1 MLGAAFLRLV
11 PRIIDWYYAW
21 KSQELKGEHFFQTLT
36 IIANRYI
43 TRVSALEIACVDLQ
57 SRNLEFS
64 HRSMP

>member
-1 MLGAAFLRLV
+1 MLGAAFLRVV
-11 PRIIDWYYAW
+11 PRIIDLLCM
-21 KSQELKGEHFFQTLT
+21 KESRTQGGSIFFQTLT